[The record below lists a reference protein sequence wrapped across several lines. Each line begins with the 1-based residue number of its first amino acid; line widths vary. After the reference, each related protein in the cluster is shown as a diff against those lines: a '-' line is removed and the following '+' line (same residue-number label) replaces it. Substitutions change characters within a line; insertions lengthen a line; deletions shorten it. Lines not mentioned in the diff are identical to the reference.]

1 MGLVKV
7 LVTKMS
13 LGERLREER
22 ERLGFSQADF
32 AELVSASRK
41 SQIRWEKD
49 ESAPS
54 ADSISLWANVGLDVL
69 YLITGQ
75 AQKSSSKTQKS
86 SEIDEILLGKIVHKL
101 DLLAKQANR
110 RWTPSELV
118 LQSSKIYN
126 FLIKESVVDD
136 DRIDNVLKL
145 VVNN

>member
-1 MGLVKV
+1 
-7 LVTKMS
+7 MS

-32 AELVSASRK
+32 AELVGASRK

-75 AQKSSSKTQKS
+75 AQKLSSKTQKS
-86 SEIDEILLGKIVHKL
+86 SKIDEILLGKIVHKL

-126 FLIKESVVDD
+126 FLIKESAVDD

>member
-32 AELVSASRK
+32 AELVGASRK

>member
-1 MGLVKV
+1 MGLVKA

-32 AELVSASRK
+32 AELVGASRK

>member
-1 MGLVKV
+1 
-7 LVTKMS
+7 MS

-32 AELVSASRK
+32 AELVGASRK

-110 RWTPSELV
+110 RWTLSELV

>member
-32 AELVSASRK
+32 AELVGASRK

-75 AQKSSSKTQKS
+75 AQKLSSKTQKS
-86 SEIDEILLGKIVHKL
+86 SKIDEILLGKIVHKL

-126 FLIKESVVDD
+126 FLIKESAVDD

>member
-1 MGLVKV
+1 
-7 LVTKMS
+7 MS

-32 AELVSASRK
+32 AELVGASRK
-41 SQIRWEKD
+41 SQIRWEKA

-101 DLLAKQANR
+101 DLLAKHANR

-126 FLIKESVVDD
+126 FLINESVVDD

>member
-1 MGLVKV
+1 
-7 LVTKMS
+7 MS

-32 AELVSASRK
+32 AELVGASRK

>member
-1 MGLVKV
+1 MGPLKV

-32 AELVSASRK
+32 AELVGASRK

>member
-32 AELVSASRK
+32 AELVGASRK

-110 RWTPSELV
+110 RWTPSELA

-126 FLIKESVVDD
+126 FLIKESFVDD